1 MFKEKKKV
9 GEFSETVVSGTV
21 VYKCDNC
28 GDIQK
33 VLQKER
39 IHSKPTTC
47 RNPFCREKNH
57 FTELKTEKISE
68 S

>member
-9 GEFSETVVSGTV
+9 SEFSETAVSGTV

-33 VLQKER
+33 VLQREGKY
-39 IHSKPTTC
+39 SKPATC
-47 RNPFCREKNH
+47 HNPFCREK
-57 FTELKTEKISE
+57 ELFKEFETLSWQE
-68 S
+68 